1 MPLPLARLPTKT
13 LDSECFFG
21 SCPTP
26 AAVRPLSLLPSTTL
40 PTKTL
45 FCTGPTAFEYT
56 PMPLAFRRHVF
67 ALVAAD
73 EVGLAEG
80 AAVARVPLRAADVC
94 FFYTHWLHR
103 APAPPASV
111 DEEARVCLFGV
122 FGKAGASEGQPIFR
136 HHVLGE

>member
-1 MPLPLARLPTKT
+1 MAAISAQADCSPWHEEGAKAAALRRRRLGREQARGGAC
-13 LDSECFFG
+13 E
-21 SCPTP
+21 
-26 AAVRPLSLLPSTTL
+26 
-40 PTKTL
+40 
-45 FCTGPTAFEYT
+45 
-56 PMPLAFRRHVF
+56 AFRRRVF

-73 EVGLAEG
+73 EMGLTAG
-80 AAVARVPLRAADVC
+80 ATVVRVPMRAGDVC

-122 FGKAGASEGQPIFR
+122 FGKAGASEGRPVFR